1 MLSVFFILCFFVCLV
16 RCLLSF
22 FAVLLFSGSLSEKIF
37 GSELLFLGGLVGL
50 VFFGGV
56 LPMFL
61 LHFLAVRFRKC
72 LKNSLDVRSGV
83 FLGSFFLPF
92 VFPSTSFFV
101 FVFSFFVSRD
111 IAQVVTGHPHTHL
124 FSFVLFFLCCPAA
137 FVCSALFGRASR
149 FLAFLRGA
157 ILGPARFWDSPGT
170 CSEAPFSWD
179 ARRQGCFLASCPWF
193 AFSPLFCSAA
203 SHV

>member
-1 MLSVFFILCFFVCLV
+1 M
-16 RCLLSF
+16 SF

-83 FLGSFFLPF
+83 FWGSFSLPF
-92 VFPSTSFFV
+92 VFFRRRRRFSCLSF
-101 FVFSFFVSRD
+101 
-111 IAQVVTGHPHTHL
+111 L
-124 FSFVLFFLCCPAA
+124 FLFQE
-137 FVCSALFGRASR
+137 
-149 FLAFLRGA
+149 
-157 ILGPARFWDSPGT
+157 T
-170 CSEAPFSWD
+170 
-179 ARRQGCFLASCPWF
+179 
-193 AFSPLFCSAA
+193 
-203 SHV
+203 